1 MNLLVIQ
8 WEEKRGKEKNE
19 THLHLPLIKW
29 SNDHLCTFQ
38 VITAAQSPPTASLA
52 LEMENAKEGPLLN
65 KQNSNAKGGF
75 RTLPFIIANEAFER
89 LASLGLMPN
98 MILYL
103 TREYG
108 MQTAG
113 ATNFLLLWS
122 AASNFAP
129 FIGAILSDSYVG
141 RYSMIA
147 FGSVA
152 SLLGMV
158 LLWLT
163 TLIPLSKPD
172 CNQST
177 NSCNNSPTIIQL
189 LILHSSFALMS
200 IGAGGIRSCSLAFGV
215 DQLSKRDRDAGIQES
230 YFSWYN
236 AAVAMSSLIGLTVV
250 VYIQDDMGW
259 TVGFG
264 IPVILMFVAV
274 VSFFLASPFYVMVR
288 VKRNML
294 CGLAQVLVAS
304 YKNRLLQLP
313 KEEENGIYHLEKDS
327 DLLMPTEK
335 LRFLNKAC
343 IIRNPL
349 QDLTPEGRA
358 LNPWNLC
365 TVDQVEELKALV
377 KIVPI
382 WTTGI
387 MLGVNMSQGSF
398 LVIEASSMDRHITS
412 NFQIPSASFGTFM
425 IVSLILWVIIYDRI
439 LVPVA
444 SKIKGCPARLGAK
457 HKIGVS
463 LITSCI
469 AIASLAT
476 VESIRRKIAIEKGY
490 SDEPQAVVN
499 MSAMWLLPRQILD
512 GLVEA
517 SSVIGQN
524 EFFLTELPPSMSSL
538 ASTLSGLGSSVAN
551 LIASFILSVVDSV
564 TGGGGHESWLSS
576 NINKGHYDY
585 YYTIICALSFVNFV
599 YFLYCSK
606 SYGPCK
612 NRGK

>member
-1 MNLLVIQ
+1 MESISEIESVI
-8 WEEKRGKEKNE
+8 EE
-19 THLHLPLIKW
+19 
-29 SNDHLCTFQ
+29 
-38 VITAAQSPPTASLA
+38 
-52 LEMENAKEGPLLN
+52 PLLS
-65 KQNSNAKGGF
+65 KQSSNAKGGF

-122 AASNFAP
+122 AASNFTP
-129 FIGAILSDSYVG
+129 FIGAVLADSYVG

-163 TLIPLSKPD
+163 TLIPLSKPL
-172 CNQST
+172 CNQFT
-177 NSCNNSPTIIQL
+177 DSCDNSPPTIHL

-200 IGAGGIRSCSLAFGV
+200 IGAGGIRSSSLAFGV
-215 DQLSKRDRDAGIQES
+215 DQLSKSDRDPGIQES
-230 YFSWYN
+230 YFSCYY
-236 AAVAMSSLIGLTVV
+236 AAVSMASLIGLTVV
-250 VYIQDDMGW
+250 VYIQDYMGW

-264 IPVILMFVAV
+264 IPVILMLIAT
-274 VSFFLASPFYVMVR
+274 VSFFLASPFYVMAE

-294 CGLAQVLVAS
+294 SGIAQVLVAS
-304 YKNRLLQLP
+304 YKNRFLQLSH
-313 KEEENGIYHLEKDS
+313 ENEDGTYHLEKGS

-358 LNPWNLC
+358 SKPWNLC
-365 TVDQVEELKALV
+365 TVDQVEDLKALV
-377 KIVPI
+377 KVVPI
-382 WTTGI
+382 WSTGI
-387 MLGVNMSQGSF
+387 MMGVNMSQGSF
-398 LVIEASSMDRHITS
+398 LVLEASSMDRHITS
-412 NFQIPSASFGTFM
+412 NFEIPAGSFISFM
-425 IVSLILWVIIYDRI
+425 IVSLVLWVIIYDRI
-439 LVPVA
+439 LVPVV
-444 SKIKGCPARLGAK
+444 SKIRGYPTRLGAK
-457 HKIGVS
+457 QKIGIG
-463 LITSCI
+463 LLTSCA
-469 AIASLAT
+469 AIASLAI
-476 VESIRRKIAIEKGY
+476 VESIRRKIATEEGY
-490 SDEPQAVVN
+490 SDEAEAVVK
-499 MSAMWLLPRQILD
+499 MSALWLLPRQILN
-512 GLVEA
+512 GLAEG

-538 ASTLSGLGSSVAN
+538 ASTLNGLGSSVAS
-551 LIASFILSVVDSV
+551 LVASFILSVVERVS
-564 TGGGGHESWLSS
+564 GIGGHESWVSS

-585 YYTIICALSFVNFV
+585 YYSLICALSFLNYI

-612 NRGK
+612 DRRK

>member
-1 MNLLVIQ
+1 PRRVLASTFWGSIRYGTRCPPLL
-8 WEEKRGKEKNE
+8 E
-19 THLHLPLIKW
+19 
-29 SNDHLCTFQ
+29 
-38 VITAAQSPPTASLA
+38 SLGMEG
-52 LEMENAKEGPLLN
+52 LSEMENVIEEPLLN

-122 AASNFAP
+122 AASNFTP

-147 FGSVA
+147 FGSIA

-163 TLIPLSKPD
+163 TLIPLSKPV
-172 CNQST
+172 CNQFT
-177 NSCNNSPTIIQL
+177 NSCNNSPTTIHL

-200 IGAGGIRSCSLAFGV
+200 VGAGGIRSSSLAFGV
-215 DQLSKRDRDAGIQES
+215 DQLSKRDKDGGIQES
-230 YFSWYN
+230 YFGWYY
-236 AAVAMSSLIGLTVV
+236 AAVGVSSLIGLTVV
-250 VYIQDDMGW
+250 VYIQDNMGW

-264 IPVILMFVAV
+264 IPVILMFVAT
-274 VSFFLASPFYVMVR
+274 VSFFLASPFYVMVE

-294 CGLAQVLVAS
+294 SGLAQVLVAS
-304 YKNRLLQLP
+304 YRNRLLQLP
-313 KEEENGIYHLEKDS
+313 KEDENAIYHLEKDS
-327 DLLMPTEK
+327 NLLMPTEK
-335 LRFLNKAC
+335 LSPLLVIGISISWNATFKCVIVVVSQFLNKAC

-349 QDLTPEGRA
+349 QDLTAEGRA

-365 TVDQVEELKALV
+365 TVEQVEELKAVV

-387 MLGVNMSQGSF
+387 MMGVNISQGSF
-398 LVIEASSMDRHITS
+398 LVLEASSMDRHVTS
-412 NFQIPSASFGTFM
+412 NFEIPPASFVTFM
-425 IVSLILWVIIYDRI
+425 IISLILWVIIYDRV

-444 SKIKGCPARLGAK
+444 SKIKGCPVSIGAK
-457 HKIGVS
+457 QKLGLS
-463 LITSCI
+463 LLISSI
-469 AIASLAT
+469 AIASLAV
-476 VESIRRKIAIEKGY
+476 VESIRRKIAIEQGY
-490 SDEPQAVVN
+490 SDQPQAVVN
-499 MSAMWLLPRQILD
+499 MSALWLLPRQILN
-512 GLVEA
+512 GIAEA
-517 SSVIGQN
+517 SGVIGQS

-538 ASTLSGLGSSVAN
+538 ASTFSGLASSVAN
-551 LIASFILSVVDSV
+551 LVASFILSVVDNV
-564 TGGGGHESWLSS
+564 TGGGGHDINLTALYLDEIGSELIPLILFVSWIRDIVKEYS
-576 NINKGHYDY
+576 I
-585 YYTIICALSFVNFV
+585 TRI
-599 YFLYCSK
+599 
-606 SYGPCK
+606 
-612 NRGK
+612 

>member
-1 MNLLVIQ
+1 MESLSELENLK
-8 WEEKRGKEKNE
+8 EE
-19 THLHLPLIKW
+19 
-29 SNDHLCTFQ
+29 
-38 VITAAQSPPTASLA
+38 
-52 LEMENAKEGPLLN
+52 PLLS
-65 KQNSNAKGGF
+65 KQNSNPKGGF

-108 MQTAG
+108 MQTAE

-122 AASNFAP
+122 AASNFTP
-129 FIGAILSDSYVG
+129 FIGAVLSDSYVG

-147 FGSVA
+147 FGSMA
-152 SLLGMV
+152 SLLGMI

-163 TLIPLSKPD
+163 TLIPMSKPV
-172 CNQST
+172 CNQFTS
-177 NSCNNSPTIIQL
+177 SCNNSPTTIQL

-200 IGAGGIRSCSLAFGV
+200 VGAGGIRSCSLAFGV
-215 DQLSKRDRDAGIQES
+215 DQLSKRDKDAGIQDS
-230 YFSWYN
+230 YFSWYY
-236 AAVAMSSLIGLTVV
+236 AAVSMSSLIGLTVV
-250 VYIQDDMGW
+250 VYIQDNMGW

-264 IPVILMFVAV
+264 IPVILMLLAT
-274 VSFFLASPFYVMVR
+274 VSFFLASSFYVMVG

-294 CGLAQVLVAS
+294 SGLAQVLVAS
-304 YKNRLLQLP
+304 YGNRLLQLP
-313 KEEENGIYHLEKDS
+313 KEEENGVYHLEKDS

-349 QDLTPEGRA
+349 QDLTPDGRA
-358 LNPWNLC
+358 VNPWKLC
-365 TVDQVEELKALV
+365 TVNQVEELKALV

-387 MLGVNMSQGSF
+387 MMAVNLSQGSF
-398 LVIEASSMDRHITS
+398 LVLEASSMDRHVTS

-439 LVPVA
+439 FVPVA
-444 SKIKGCPARLGAK
+444 SKIKGCPARIGAK
-457 HKIGVS
+457 QKIGVG
-463 LITSCI
+463 LLTSCI
-469 AIASLAT
+469 ALASLAL
-476 VESIRRKIAIEKGY
+476 VESIRRKIAIEQGY

-499 MSAMWLLPRQILD
+499 MSAMWLLPRQVLD
-512 GLVEA
+512 GLAEA

-538 ASTLSGLGSSVAN
+538 ASTLSGLGTSVAD
-551 LIASFILSVVDSV
+551 LVASFFLSVVDSV

-585 YYTIICALSFVNFV
+585 YYAFICALSFVNFV

-612 NRGK
+612 SRGK